1 MNLISKQ
8 PLAAMARIY
17 AKAGEWEAAQAALIQ
32 LTTEVIG
39 LPVTSLTINQDQY
52 SLNSLN
58 GFVALDNDE
67 LLFFKYHHEE
77 GEENTI
83 DEYYNAALLKDAGYL
98 VDVPKY
104 QCGEPGR
111 QILFY
116 KKRTDRRLADVC
128 RDAEFSGDDHL
139 NTAIIAAQQIA
150 DQQTLVCTLRSFQMG
165 NAALIAREPIH
176 QLFYH
181 RLVDDNLNPGFEGR
195 VKRFYIGQTFQLA
208 DCSLD
213 WETFST
219 AHWQINGQRMR
230 KTVAELMAESAI
242 LLNPAYLSEQGV
254 VCAHGDAHNANVW
267 FEKKTDGEDYE
278 LVYFDPAFAGRQI
291 PTLLAEIKATFHNI
305 FAHPFWLYE
314 PAIAATRYDVLV
326 RYEAGTIFVEHNWQP
341 SALRQA
347 FLASK
352 TEHYWRPLLQFMQ
365 QKGVLP
371 HDWPAIIRCGL
382 FCCPTLVMPLLAGL
396 SNHNS
401 TSSALGWSV
410 AMMLGSGA
418 EDGSDLMS
426 EWLKH
431 ITP

>member
-1 MNLISKQ
+1 MDLISKQ
-8 PLAAMARIY
+8 PLAALARIH
-17 AKAGEWEAAQAALIQ
+17 AKAGAWDAAQAALIQ

-39 LPVTSLTINQDQY
+39 LPATSLTINQDQY

-58 GFVALDNDE
+58 GFVTLDNGE
-67 LLFFKYHHEE
+67 SLFFKYHNEE
-77 GEENTI
+77 GEERTI

-116 KKRTDRRLADVC
+116 QKRTDRRLADVC
-128 RDAEFSGDDHL
+128 RDMEFSGDDYL
-139 NTAIIAAQQIA
+139 KSAMISAQEIA
-150 DQQTLVCTLRSFQMG
+150 DQQTLACTRRSFQMG
-165 NAALIAREPIH
+165 DVTLIAREPIH

-181 RLVDDNLNPGFEGR
+181 RLVDDNLNPGFEAR
-195 VKRFYIGQTFQLA
+195 VKRFYINQTFQLG

-213 WETFST
+213 WSTFST
-219 AHWQINGQRMR
+219 ARWQINGKKMC
-230 KTVAELMAESAI
+230 KTVAELMMESAI
-242 LLNPAYLSEQGV
+242 RLNPIHLSEQGV

-267 FEKKTDGEDYE
+267 FEKKERDDYQ

-314 PAIAATRYDVLV
+314 PSIAEARYQAKV
-326 RYEAGTIFVEHNWQP
+326 RYEAGTIIVEHDWQL

-352 TEHYWRPLLQFMQ
+352 AEHYWRPLLKFMRQ
-365 QKGVLP
+365 QGVLP
-371 HDWPAIIRCGL
+371 HDWQAILRCGL

-396 SNHNS
+396 SNHNP
-401 TSSALGWSV
+401 TSSAVGWSV
-410 AMMLGSGA
+410 AIMLGSGA
-418 EDGSDLMS
+418 EDGSDLLGD
-426 EWLKH
+426 WLLN